1 MTNSIIKE
9 VLSYDINKVWSVV
22 RNIEAYPQW
31 RSDVFNVEILD
42 STRFIE
48 YGKNAFPTT
57 FLITKDVF
65 NVEILDSTRFIEYG
79 KNAFP
84 TTFLITK
91 EEEPFLWEFDI
102 DNAKIHGH
110 WIGMLHKTENG
121 TEVEF
126 TEAISVKKIIFKPFV
141 KAYLKKQQSR
151 FMEDLKNIVQ
161 LENNEIHRIW
171 QERW

>member
-1 MTNSIIKE
+1 MKKP
-9 VLSYDINKVWSVV
+9 L
-22 RNIEAYPQW
+22 
-31 RSDVFNVEILD
+31 
-42 STRFIE
+42 
-48 YGKNAFPTT
+48 
-57 FLITKDVF
+57 
-65 NVEILDSTRFIEYG
+65 
-79 KNAFP
+79 
-84 TTFLITK
+84 
-91 EEEPFLWEFDI
+91 LWEFDI
-102 DNAKIHGH
+102 DNANIHGH
-110 WIGMLHKTENG
+110 RTGMLHKTENG

>member
-1 MTNSIIKE
+1 MTNSIIKKE
-9 VLSYDINKVWSVV
+9 VFPYDINKVWSVV

-31 RSDVFNVEILD
+31 RSDVFD
-42 STRFIE
+42 
-48 YGKNAFPTT
+48 
-57 FLITKDVF
+57 
-65 NVEILDSTRFIEYG
+65 VEILDSTRFIEYG

-102 DNAKIHGH
+102 DNANIHGH
-110 WIGMLHKTENG
+110 WIGMLHETENG

-126 TEAISVKKIIFKPFV
+126 SEAISVKKIIFKPFV

>member
-9 VLSYDINKVWSVV
+9 VLPYDINKVWSVI

-57 FLITKDVF
+57 F
-65 NVEILDSTRFIEYG
+65 
-79 KNAFP
+79 
-84 TTFLITK
+84 TFLITK

-102 DNAKIHGH
+102 DNANIHGH
-110 WIGMLHKTENG
+110 WIGMLHETENG

-126 TEAISVKKIIFKPFV
+126 SEAISVKKIIFKPFV

-151 FMEDLKNIVQ
+151 FMEDLKHHCKIIRGDN
-161 LENNEIHRIW
+161 
-171 QERW
+171 